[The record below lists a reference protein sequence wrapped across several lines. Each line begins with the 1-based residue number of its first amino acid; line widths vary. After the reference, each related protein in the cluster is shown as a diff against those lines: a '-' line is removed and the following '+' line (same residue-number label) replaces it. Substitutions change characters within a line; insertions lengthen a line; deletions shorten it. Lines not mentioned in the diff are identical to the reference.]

1 MGEKS
6 TRFWFYRQKDVQKV
20 EHYYSNW
27 KLVLISS
34 LWPTLATT
42 NPLFVWQ
49 LSESQTQCDQ
59 MEHQLL
65 KVNDKRGRQSS
76 RLSLNSPIVEEVP
89 DIAND
94 DPTLGSLQLLLAAR
108 LGSDLDNNVI
118 NIAKQLHELKADKQ
132 RLEDELRNRSHEL
145 KELLQKYER
154 RKIRHKEMLVRLRY
168 DHH

>member
-1 MGEKS
+1 M
-6 TRFWFYRQKDVQKV
+6 
-20 EHYYSNW
+20 
-27 KLVLISS
+27 
-34 LWPTLATT
+34 
-42 NPLFVWQ
+42 
-49 LSESQTQCDQ
+49 
-59 MEHQLL
+59 L
-65 KVNDKRGRQSS
+65 KMNDKRGRQSS

-132 RLEDELRNRSHEL
+132 RLEEELRNRSHEL